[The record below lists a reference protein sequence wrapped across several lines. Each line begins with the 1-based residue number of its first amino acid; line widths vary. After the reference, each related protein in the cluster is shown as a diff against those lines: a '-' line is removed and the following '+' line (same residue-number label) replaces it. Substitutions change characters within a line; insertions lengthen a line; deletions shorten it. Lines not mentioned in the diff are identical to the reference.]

1 MRAARP
7 SSLEAGAGVKI
18 SESQFILDHA
28 ATTGLQAQLR
38 EQVVAMILRRR
49 LPPGARMPSSRGLA
63 RHLGVARITVA
74 LVYQD
79 LVADGYL
86 STRPRSG
93 VFVADD
99 PPGLMAQRPRGDRG
113 AGLDWTA
120 RIGRPFSA
128 SRGVEKPL
136 DWRRYPFPFLY
147 GQADDGLFPHNEW
160 RDCAR
165 RALGRRE
172 FPQVASD
179 MASHDDPQLVAYT
192 LSHSLPGR
200 GIAADHGELLITLG
214 AQNALW
220 LAIQVLA
227 QSGRRLRA
235 AMEEPGYP
243 DLRAMLRLAGFEVI
257 AAPVDEGGLDPAAL
271 PEGLDLVCVS
281 PSHQAP
287 TGVTMPAERR
297 RALLER
303 ARAEDFLI
311 LEDDYDFEMSFL
323 GPPSPAVKSHDAEG
337 RVIYAGSFTKPLFPG
352 LRLGYMVAPEPF
364 VAEARGLRALVMRHP
379 PGVTQRTTAHFLALG
394 HYNAHIARLRRAFR
408 ERRAVMAAALDATG
422 LEVAGASAFGGAGF
436 WIRGPEGLDSDRLA
450 ARARERGVLIEPGTA
465 FFDAPGP
472 CRYFRMAYSSVP
484 AERIAEGVS
493 RLATCL

>member
-1 MRAARP
+1 M
-7 SSLEAGAGVKI
+7 KI

-28 ATTGLQAQLR
+28 AATGLQAQLR
-38 EQVVAMILRRR
+38 EQVVAMILRRL
-49 LPPGARMPSSRGLA
+49 LPPAARMPASRRLA

-86 STRPRSG
+86 VTRPRSG

-99 PPGLMAQRPRGDRG
+99 PPGLLAARPRAERA
-113 AGLDWTA
+113 AGLDWA
-120 RIGRPFSA
+120 GRIGRPFSA
-128 SRGVEKPL
+128 ARGIEKPL
-136 DWRRYPFPFLY
+136 DWRRYPYPFLY
-147 GQADDGLFPHNEW
+147 GQADDTLFPHNEW

-179 MASHDDPQLVAYT
+179 MASQDDALLVAYT

-220 LAIQVLA
+220 LAVQVLA
-227 QSGRRLRA
+227 QSGRRLRV

-243 DLRAMLRLAGFEVI
+243 DLRAMLRTAGCEVI
-257 AAPVDEGGLDPAAL
+257 PAAVDQGGLDPAAL
-271 PEGLDLVCVS
+271 PDGLDLVCVS

-287 TGVTMPAERR
+287 TGATMPADRR
-297 RALLER
+297 RALLAR
-303 ARAEDFLI
+303 AQAEDFLI

-323 GPPSPAVKSHDAEG
+323 GPSSPAVKSHDADG

-364 VAEARGLRALVMRHP
+364 IAEARGLRALVMRHP

-408 ERRAVMAAALDATG
+408 ERRAVMAAALDAAG
-422 LEVAGASAFGGAGF
+422 LEVAGASSFGGAGF
-436 WIRGPEGLDSDRLA
+436 WIRGPEGLDSAVLA
-450 ARARERGVLIEPGTA
+450 EQARDEGVLIEPGA
-465 FFDAPGP
+465 PFFSAPGR
-472 CRYFRMAYSSVP
+472 CRYFRMAYSSIP
-484 AERIAEGVS
+484 AERIAQGVA
-493 RLATCL
+493 RLAACL